1 MDCGLRVAS
10 RLSTMM
16 IAVVSL
22 LVFVLIHIGWPAE
35 AQDRSGPQSFPV
47 PDRPVAGIVSPE
59 YSDEPTRDAHG
70 EAERV
75 LDRLSIKPPL
85 RVADIGAGLGYYTV
99 RLARRLGPSA
109 TIYATDVK
117 AEYLDQLRTRLA
129 REGIA
134 GVTLILGLPRDPRLP
149 PDSVDVAILSHM
161 YHEIENPYEFLYRL
175 QPSLA
180 PGARVGI
187 IDMDRPTKQH
197 GTPSGLLRCEL
208 AAVGY
213 RQLDLVSLAPADG
226 YLAVFARPDALPP
239 ARAIPACRQ

>member
-1 MDCGLRVAS
+1 MVA
-10 RLSTMM
+10 M
-16 IAVVSL
+16 IARAAAIAG
-22 LVFVLIHIGWPAE
+22 VLILLGGPGP
-35 AQDRSGPQSFPV
+35 AQDRLDSPRFPA

-59 YSDEPTRDAHG
+59 YSDESTRDGRG

-75 LDRLSIKPPL
+75 LDRLDIKPPL
-85 RVADIGAGLGYYTV
+85 RVADIGAGRGYYTV
-99 RLARRLGPSA
+99 RLARRLGPGA

-117 AEYLDQLRTRLA
+117 AEYLDQLGARLE

-175 QPSLA
+175 YPSLA
-180 PGARVGI
+180 PEARVAI

-197 GTPSGLLRCEL
+197 GTPPALLRCEL

-239 ARAIPACRQ
+239 ARAIRACRQ

>member
-1 MDCGLRVAS
+1 MAALA
-10 RLSTMM
+10 
-16 IAVVSL
+16 L
-22 LVFVLIHIGWPAE
+22 LLIHLAWAAP
-35 AQDRSGPQSFPV
+35 AQDRFPA
-47 PDRPVAGIVSPE
+47 PDRPVADIVSPE
-59 YSDEPTRDAHG
+59 YSDEKTRDGHG

-75 LDRLSIKPPL
+75 MDRLGIKPPQ

-99 RLARRLGPSA
+99 RIARRLGSGA

-117 AEYLDQLRTRLA
+117 AEYLDRLRARLA
-129 REGIA
+129 REGIG

-149 PDSVDVAILSHM
+149 PNSVDVAILSHM
-161 YHEIENPYEFLYRL
+161 YHEIENPFEFLHRL

-187 IDMDRPTKQH
+187 IDMDRPTPRH
-197 GTPSGLLRCEL
+197 GTPPALLRCEL

-226 YLAVFARPDALPP
+226 YLAVFARPESLPP
-239 ARAIPACRQ
+239 AGAIRPCRQ